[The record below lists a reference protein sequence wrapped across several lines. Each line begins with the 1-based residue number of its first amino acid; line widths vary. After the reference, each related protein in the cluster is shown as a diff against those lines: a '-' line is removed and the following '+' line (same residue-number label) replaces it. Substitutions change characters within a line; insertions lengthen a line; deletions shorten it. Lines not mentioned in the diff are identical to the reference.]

1 MPSASPAPID
11 FYFDFS
17 SPYGYLA
24 AERIDGLAARYG
36 RAVAWHPV
44 LLGVVFKA
52 VGTAPLP
59 TIPVKG
65 PYSLH
70 DFKRSARFLGVPYVH
85 PGRFP
90 IATQN
95 AGRAFTWL
103 ARRSTALAREFALET
118 YRAYF
123 TADRDIS
130 DLGVVLEVAAS
141 LGVDRD
147 ALSVAVADEG
157 VKARFKADV
166 EAALARGVF
175 GSPFFIVDGEPFWG
189 ADRLPQLE
197 KWLAEGGF

>member
-1 MPSASPAPID
+1 MSAPSLAPID

-17 SPYGYLA
+17 SPYGYFA
-24 AERIDGLAARYG
+24 AERIDELAARYG
-36 RAVAWHPV
+36 RTVVWRPI

-59 TIPVKG
+59 SIPVKG

-70 DFKRSARFLGVPYVH
+70 DIRRTARYLGVSYVH
-85 PGRFP
+85 PPRFP
-90 IATQN
+90 IATQQ

-103 ARRSTALAREFALET
+103 AERSAALAREFALET

-123 TADRDIS
+123 TAGQDVS
-130 DLGVVLEVAAS
+130 DLAVVLEVAAS

-147 ALSVAVADEG
+147 ELSAALADDG
-157 VKARFKADV
+157 LKARFKADV

-175 GSPFFIVDGEPFWG
+175 GSPFFLVDGEPFWG
-189 ADRLPQLE
+189 SDRLPQLE

>member
-1 MPSASPAPID
+1 MPPID

-17 SPYGYLA
+17 SPYGYFG
-24 AERIDGLAARYG
+24 AEQIDALAARHG
-36 RAVAWHPV
+36 RTVNWHPM
-44 LLGVVFKA
+44 LLGMVFKT

-59 TIPVKG
+59 SIPVKG

-70 DFKRSARFLGVPYVH
+70 DIRRTARYFGLPYVH
-85 PGRFP
+85 PSRFP
-90 IATQN
+90 IATQQ

-103 ARRSTALAREFALET
+103 AERDPALARAFALAS

-123 TADRDIS
+123 TAGRDTS
-130 DLGVVLEVAAS
+130 DLGVVLEVAAG
-141 LGVDRD
+141 LGVE
-147 ALSVAVADEG
+147 ADELSAALADEAL
-157 VKARFKADV
+157 KARFKADV

-189 ADRLPQLE
+189 SDRLPQLE

>member
-1 MPSASPAPID
+1 MSSPID

-17 SPYGYLA
+17 SPYGYFA
-24 AERIDGLAARYG
+24 AEQIDDLAARHG
-36 RAVAWHPV
+36 RGVAWHPI
-44 LLGVVFKA
+44 LLGVVFKT

-59 TIPVKG
+59 SIPVKG

-70 DFKRSARFLGVPYVH
+70 DIRRSARYHGVAYVH

-90 IATQN
+90 IATQQ

-103 ARRSTALAREFALET
+103 ADRSAALAKEFALET

-130 DLGVVLEVAAS
+130 DLAVVLEVAAS
-141 LGVDRD
+141 LGVDADELSAALADD
-147 ALSVAVADEG
+147 AL
-157 VKARFKADV
+157 KARFKADV

-189 ADRLPQLE
+189 SDRLPQLE

>member
-1 MPSASPAPID
+1 MTAPID

-17 SPYGYLA
+17 SPYGYFG
-24 AERIDGLAARYG
+24 AERIDALAARHG
-36 RAVAWHPV
+36 RTVRWHPM

-59 TIPVKG
+59 SIPVKG

-70 DFKRSARFLGVPYVH
+70 DIRRTARYFGLPYVH
-85 PGRFP
+85 PSRFP
-90 IATQN
+90 LATQQ

-103 ARRSTALAREFALET
+103 VDRDPALARAFALAA

-123 TADRDIS
+123 NADRDIS
-130 DLGVVLEVAAS
+130 DPSVVLEVAAS
-141 LGVDRD
+141 LGVDAAELAAALADD
-147 ALSVAVADEG
+147 AL
-157 VKARFKADV
+157 KARFKADV

-189 ADRLPQLE
+189 SDRLP
-197 KWLAEGGF
+197 

>member
-1 MPSASPAPID
+1 VTAPID

-17 SPYGYLA
+17 SPYGYFG
-24 AERIDGLAARYG
+24 AEKIDDLAARYD
-36 RAVAWHPV
+36 RSVRWHPI
-44 LLGVVFKA
+44 LLGVVFKT

-59 TIPVKG
+59 SIPVKG

-70 DFKRSARFLGVPYVH
+70 DIRRSARFLGVPYVH
-85 PGRFP
+85 PSRFP
-90 IATQN
+90 LATQQ
-95 AGRAFTWL
+95 AGRAYTWL
-103 ARRSTALAREFALET
+103 AERSTALAREFALET

-130 DLGVVLEVAAS
+130 DPGVVLEVAAS

-147 ALSVAVADEG
+147 ELAAALADATL
-157 VKARFKADV
+157 KARFKADV
-166 EAALARGVF
+166 ETALARGVF

-189 ADRLPQLE
+189 TDRLPQLE

>member
-1 MPSASPAPID
+1 MTTPAAID

-17 SPYGYLA
+17 SPYGYFA
-24 AERIDGLAARYG
+24 AEQIDALAARHG
-36 RAVAWHPV
+36 RPV
-44 LLGVVFKA
+44 RWQPILLGVVFKT

-59 TIPVKG
+59 SIPVKG

-70 DFKRSARFLGVPYVH
+70 DIGRTARYLGVPYRH

-90 IATQN
+90 LPTQQ

-103 ARRSTALAREFALET
+103 AERAPALARDFARAT

-130 DLGVVLEVAAS
+130 DLGVVLDVAAG
-141 LGVDRD
+141 LGVD
-147 ALSVAVADEG
+147 ADELSAALADAAL
-157 VKARFKADV
+157 KARFKAAV

-175 GSPFFIVDGEPFWG
+175 GSPFVIVDGEPFWG
-189 ADRLPQLE
+189 SDRLPQVDR
-197 KWLAEGGF
+197 WLAEGGF

>member
-1 MPSASPAPID
+1 MSPSSPID

-17 SPYGYLA
+17 SPYGYFGA
-24 AERIDGLAARYG
+24 SKIDDLAARHG
-36 RAVAWHPV
+36 RGVRWHPI
-44 LLGVVFKA
+44 LLGVVFKT

-59 TIPVKG
+59 SIPVKG

-70 DFKRSARFLGVPYVH
+70 DIRRTARYLGVPYVH
-85 PGRFP
+85 PSRFP
-90 IATQN
+90 LATQQ
-95 AGRAFTWL
+95 AGRACTWL
-103 ARRSTALAREFALET
+103 GQRSAGLAREFALET

-130 DLGVVLEVAAS
+130 DLAVVLDVAAS

-147 ALSVAVADEG
+147 ELSAALADDAL
-157 VKARFKADV
+157 KARFKADV

-175 GSPFFIVDGEPFWG
+175 GSPFFIVDGEAFWG
-189 ADRLPQLE
+189 SDRLPQLE